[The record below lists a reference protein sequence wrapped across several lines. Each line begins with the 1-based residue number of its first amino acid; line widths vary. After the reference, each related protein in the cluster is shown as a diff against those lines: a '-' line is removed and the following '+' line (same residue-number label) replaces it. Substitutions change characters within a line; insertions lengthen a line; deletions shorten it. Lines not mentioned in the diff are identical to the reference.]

1 MVEDLIHIKKRLVE
15 EGDKTIAFF
24 NSLSD
29 LDWDQSVYTSGS
41 GWRVRQLLAHFV
53 SAERAYQQAIQD
65 VLHGGRGVPENL
77 DIDRFNE
84 QETYLLNLKRV
95 PDLIEDLRQSREET
109 IRIIQNLDQSDLSR
123 SANHPWFGEKE
134 VGWLLKL
141 LYRHQSMH
149 LSDVRKAL
157 ETRAPLPHVDRFRN
171 V

>member
-1 MVEDLIHIKKRLVE
+1 VVEDLIHIKKRLVE

-24 NSLSD
+24 ISLSE
-29 LDWDQSVYTSGS
+29 LDWDQPVYTTGS
-41 GWRVRQLLAHFV
+41 GWRVRQLLAHFISV
-53 SAERAYQQAIQD
+53 EQAYQQAIQD
-65 VLHGGRGVPENL
+65 VLHGGKGVSEGL

-84 QETYLLNLKRV
+84 QETPPLSLKPV
-95 PDLIEDLRQSREET
+95 SDLIEVLRQSRIET
-109 IRIIQNLDQSDLSR
+109 IRIVQNLDQSDLSR

-134 VGWLLKL
+134 LGWLLKL

-157 ETRAPLPHVDRFRN
+157 ETHAPVPHVDRFRD